1 MSLKNKNLTTQ
12 ELIKSVIQR
21 IATGPELS
29 KNISREEAK
38 SSMVA
43 IMNGEVSDV
52 RSAIFFIALRMKRE
66 TTDENLGV
74 QDAIIESTKSIDV
87 NVDNLVNIA
96 DPYDGFT
103 RNVPS
108 SAFILPVLAELGIP
122 SISQGVETVGPKFG
136 CTHHAIFKLHG
147 LNINASH
154 DEVAERVENKK
165 IGWGYIDQK
174 IFSPKLN
181 NLMSLRTEI
190 IKRPVVTTIEV
201 LANPLISKKNH
212 FITGY
217 VHKPYPPIYLNL
229 ARNANFNTAIVIRG
243 TEGGIIPSLRQKSN
257 AHFYTNI
264 KKEDELIEINPEED
278 LNIKQDVRAVGI
290 PETVVKK
297 TAHDKIETKVNPADL
312 AKESLRL
319 GLKALSGEEGVMAD
333 CITYGAALIVNHV
346 TNNGIK
352 SSAKEVQNVLT
363 VSYTHLRAHE
373 TS

>member
-1 MSLKNKNLTTQ
+1 MSEKINLTNK
-12 ELIKSVIQR
+12 ELMKSVIQR

-38 SSMVA
+38 ESMSL
-43 IMNGEVSDV
+43 ILNGDISDV
-52 RSAIFFIALRMKRE
+52 RAAIFLIALRMKRE
-66 TTDENLGV
+66 TADENLGV
-74 QDAIIESTKSIDV
+74 HDAMIDSVETLNISTEH
-87 NVDNLVNIA
+87 LVNIA

-165 IGWGYIDQK
+165 VGWGYIDQK

-257 AHFYTNI
+257 AHFYTSMKN
-264 KKEDELIEINPEED
+264 EDEVSDDFEDQFICMNGDLLIN
-278 LNIKQDVRAVGI
+278 
-290 PETVVKK
+290 
-297 TAHDKIETKVNPADL
+297 
-312 AKESLRL
+312 
-319 GLKALSGEEGVMAD
+319 MD
-333 CITYGAALIVNHV
+333 C
-346 TNNGIK
+346 
-352 SSAKEVQNVLT
+352 S
-363 VSYTHLRAHE
+363 
-373 TS
+373 

>member
-1 MSLKNKNLTTQ
+1 MTTKSKLTNQ
-12 ELIKSVIQR
+12 ELMKSVIQR

-29 KNISREEAK
+29 KNISRQEAK
-38 SSMVA
+38 DSMSA
-43 IMNGEVSDV
+43 ILDGDISDV
-52 RSAIFFIALRMKRE
+52 RSAIFLIALRMKRE

-74 QDAIIESTKSIDV
+74 HDAMIESVKTINVS
-87 NVDNLVNIA
+87 VDNLVNIA

-103 RNVPS
+103 RNIPS

-122 SISQGVETVGPKFG
+122 AVSQGVETVGPKFG

-154 DEVAERVENKK
+154 EEVAERIENNK

-212 FITGY
+212 FATGY

-229 ARNANFNTAIVIRG
+229 ARNAKFNTAIVIRG
-243 TEGGIIPSLRQKSN
+243 TEGGVIPSLRQKSN
-257 AHFYTNI
+257 AHYYTSLE
-264 KKEDELIEINPEED
+264 KEDEIIEINPETE
-278 LNIKQDVRAVGI
+278 LGIKQEVRAVAI
-290 PETVVKK
+290 PDTVIKK
-297 TAHDKIETKVNPADL
+297 TKHDKIETKVNPIDL
-312 AKESLRL
+312 AKESLKM
-319 GLKALSGEEGVMAD
+319 GFKALSGEEGAMAD
-333 CITYGAALIVNHV
+333 CITYGAALIVNHI
-346 TNNGIK
+346 TNNGVK
-352 SSAKEVQNVLT
+352 DSADEVRNI
-363 VSYTHLRAHE
+363 LRSGSALKRFKI
-373 TS
+373 T

>member
-1 MSLKNKNLTTQ
+1 MTTKNNLTSK
-12 ELIKSVIQR
+12 ELMKSVIQR

-29 KNISREEAK
+29 KNISRQEAK
-38 SSMVA
+38 DSMAA
-43 IMNGEVSDV
+43 ILDGDISDV
-52 RSAIFFIALRMKRE
+52 RSAIFLIALRMKRE

-74 QDAIIESTKSIDV
+74 HDAMIESVKTIDV
-87 NVDNLVNIA
+87 LSDNLVNIA

-103 RNVPS
+103 RNIPS

-122 SISQGVETVGPKFG
+122 AISQGVETVGPKFG

-147 LNINASH
+147 LNIHASH
-154 DEVAERVENKK
+154 EEVAERVQNNE

-212 FITGY
+212 FVIGY

-229 ARNANFNTAIVIRG
+229 ARNAKFNTAIVIRG

-257 AHFYTNI
+257 AHYYSSVD
-264 KKEDELIEINPEED
+264 KEDKIIEINPETD
-278 LNIKQDVRAVGI
+278 LNIKQEVRAVAI
-290 PETVVKK
+290 PDTVIKK
-297 TAHDKIETKVNPADL
+297 TNHDKIETKVNPIDL
-312 AKESLRL
+312 AKESLKM
-319 GLKALSGEEGVMAD
+319 GFKALSGEEGAMAD
-333 CITYGAALIVNHV
+333 CITYGTALIVNHI
-346 TNNGIK
+346 TNNGVK
-352 SSAKEVQNVLT
+352 ASADEVRNVLKSGSALKRFKIT
-363 VSYTHLRAHE
+363 
-373 TS
+373 

>member
-174 IFSPKLN
+174 L
-181 NLMSLRTEI
+181 SLI
-190 IKRPVVTTIEV
+190 HI
-201 LANPLISKKNH
+201 
-212 FITGY
+212 
-217 VHKPYPPIYLNL
+217 
-229 ARNANFNTAIVIRG
+229 
-243 TEGGIIPSLRQKSN
+243 
-257 AHFYTNI
+257 
-264 KKEDELIEINPEED
+264 
-278 LNIKQDVRAVGI
+278 
-290 PETVVKK
+290 
-297 TAHDKIETKVNPADL
+297 
-312 AKESLRL
+312 
-319 GLKALSGEEGVMAD
+319 
-333 CITYGAALIVNHV
+333 
-346 TNNGIK
+346 
-352 SSAKEVQNVLT
+352 
-363 VSYTHLRAHE
+363 
-373 TS
+373 